1 MNSFPDREKPERAA
15 DSGPS
20 PRDCAH
26 CLFLAVDERTGEEF
40 CDNELDEDEYAA
52 LLHDGTKGCPYFQLN
67 DEYGI
72 VRKQN

>member
-1 MNSFPDREKPERAA
+1 MSNRPEREKPERPEKA
-15 DSGPS
+15 DPS

-40 CDNELDEDEYAA
+40 CDCELDEDEYGSV
-52 LLHDGTKGCPYFQLN
+52 LESRSKGCPYFQLY

>member
-1 MNSFPDREKPERAA
+1 MNDRPKPESSRE
-15 DSGPS
+15 PS

-40 CDNELDEDEYAA
+40 CDCELDEDEYAS
-52 LLHDGTKGCPYFQLN
+52 LLGSSAKGCPYFQLN
-67 DEYGI
+67 DEYGL

>member
-1 MNSFPDREKPERAA
+1 MTMPDRPET
-15 DSGPS
+15 DSGRRAEGP

-72 VRKQN
+72 VRKQI